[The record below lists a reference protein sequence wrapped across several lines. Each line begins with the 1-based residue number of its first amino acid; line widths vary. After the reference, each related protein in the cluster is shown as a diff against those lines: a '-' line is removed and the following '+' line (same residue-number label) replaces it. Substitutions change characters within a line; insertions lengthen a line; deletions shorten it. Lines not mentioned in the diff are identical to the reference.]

1 MINIRKL
8 AAVSMAL
15 SGTRFVLAEF
25 AIGIALP
32 FILGLSSIRAGLF
45 GVVRVGWEIA
55 LGFWLVSVAA
65 NYVPLFIYAVLIARG
80 GTVQDEGQPEIA
92 HAKRYGLQEGITLV
106 PFLVVVLAIIQE
118 SSHRKR

>member
-1 MINIRKL
+1 
-8 AAVSMAL
+8 MAL
-15 SGTRFVLAEF
+15 HGTRYVLAVF

-32 FILGLSSIRAGLF
+32 FILGWSSIRAGLLS
-45 GVVRVGWEIA
+45 GVRVGWEIA

-80 GTVQDEGQPEIA
+80 GTVEEEGQPEIA
-92 HAKRYGLQEGITLV
+92 DRKQYGLQEGITLV

-118 SSHRKR
+118 SSHGKR

>member
-32 FILGLSSIRAGLF
+32 LILGLSSIRAGLF
-45 GVVRVGWEIA
+45 GVARAGWELT

-80 GTVQDEGQPEIA
+80 GTVQEEGQPEIA
-92 HAKRYGLQEGITLV
+92 HARRFSLQEGITLV
-106 PFLVVVLAIIQE
+106 PFLVIVLAILQE
-118 SSHRKR
+118 SSRRKR